1 MSIKKERIV
10 NFTINTLFYL
20 CVVGVSWILSS
31 IFFFS
36 SFKIPSESMSPE
48 LVAGDNVLVC
58 KPIIGAR
65 LFDVFASMKGEQPS
79 IYRLFGMN
87 TVKHNDVL
95 VFNFPY
101 PKSWDKME
109 MHIMQYYIKRC
120 VGLPGDT
127 LSIVNGLYQVSKS
140 KQALGNQESQANL
153 GAKKSEFIEEGV
165 FNAFPF
171 DSIMRWNI
179 KDFGPLYI
187 PRQGGV
193 IAMNREAFV
202 LYKKLIEWEQQTAL
216 HYMDSVVYLGQEQI
230 TEYCF
235 NKNYYFV
242 AGDKVEDSQDSRYW
256 GLLPEEYIVG
266 KAWIIWKSVDP
277 YVGKFKW
284 ERFLKKIN

>member
-1 MSIKKERIV
+1 MNIEKEQIV
-10 NFTINTLFYL
+10 NLVVNTLFYL
-20 CVVGVSWILSS
+20 CVVGISWIISS
-31 IFFFS
+31 VFLFS

-65 LFDVFASMKGEQPS
+65 LFDVFASMRGEKPS

-87 TVKHNDVL
+87 AVKHNDVL

-101 PKSWDKME
+101 PRGWDKME

-127 LSIVNGLYQVSKS
+127 LSIVNGLYQVSGS
-140 KQALGNQESQANL
+140 EQALGNLESQANL
-153 GAKKSEFIEEGV
+153 RTKKSEFIEEEV
-165 FNAFPF
+165 FNTFPF
-171 DSIMRWNI
+171 DSIMSWNI

-187 PRQGGV
+187 PKQGDV
-193 IAMNREAFV
+193 VSMNRETFA
-202 LYKKLIEWEQQTAL
+202 LYRKLIEWEQQTVL
-216 HYMDSVVYLGQEQI
+216 HYVDSAVYLGQEWI

-235 NKNYYFV
+235 KKNYYFM
-242 AGDKVEDSQDSRYW
+242 AGDKVDDSQDSRYW